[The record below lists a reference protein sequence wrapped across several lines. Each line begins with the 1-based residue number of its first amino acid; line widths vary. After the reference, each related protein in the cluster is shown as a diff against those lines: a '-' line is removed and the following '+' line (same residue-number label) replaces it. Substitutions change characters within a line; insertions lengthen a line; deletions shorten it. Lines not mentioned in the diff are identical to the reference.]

1 MTRWL
6 LAVVALVLLV
16 GAGPRASLPDIEDE
30 VMCLQCGTAL
40 NVSTAAVADDQR
52 DFIRRRIAKGHTKA
66 EIKAALVAEFGPD
79 VLAMPDDDGFSIA
92 AWLVPGALL
101 LGGTA
106 GVVLVAGRW
115 RRSSGTDAGARSGG
129 GGLSA
134 DDERR
139 LDAELAAFDR

>member
-1 MTRWL
+1 MIRRL
-6 LAVVALVLLV
+6 LAVVALVALV

-40 NVSTAAVADDQR
+40 NVSTSAVADDQR
-52 DFIRRRIAKGHTKA
+52 EFIRKRIAQGQTKA

-106 GVVLVAGRW
+106 GVVLVASRW
-115 RRSSGTDAGARSGG
+115 RRSGAGAGARPAAS
-129 GGLSA
+129 GLSA

>member
-1 MTRWL
+1 MIARCV
-6 LAVVALVLLV
+6 LALVALVLLT
-16 GAGPRASLPDIEDE
+16 AAAPRASLPDIEDE

-40 NVSTAAVADDQR
+40 NVSTAPVADDQR
-52 DFIRRRIAKGHTKA
+52 DFIRKRIAQGQTKA

-92 AWLVPGALL
+92 AWMVPGALL
-101 LGGTA
+101 LGGIA
-106 GVVLVAGRW
+106 GVAIVAGRW
-115 RRSSGTDAGARSGG
+115 RRSGADPGDRAGAQA
-129 GGLSA
+129 LSA

>member
-115 RRSSGTDAGARSGG
+115 RRSAAEPAARPAAS
-129 GGLSA
+129 GLSA

>member
-6 LAVVALVLLV
+6 LAAVALVFLV

-52 DFIRRRIAKGHTKA
+52 DFIRERIAEGQTKA

-106 GVVLVAGRW
+106 GVVLVASRW
-115 RRSSGTDAGARSGG
+115 RRSGSDAGARPAGA
-129 GGLSA
+129 GLDA